1 MELSGSEPVR
11 NISRVSVSL
20 APASPALIALSGEES
35 LRPLGLERSLLRAG
49 FQVAEVSEGGA
60 LPTGEVR
67 AIVHLARS
75 RGGAPLAD
83 LLPACR
89 VAEGTWVPLL
99 LLVTEGVPDDLVR
112 AAEAGA
118 DDALLLPATDAEVVA
133 RLRARLVLPRPHVEA
148 VHSEDLRLFG
158 VLQSVAA
165 ELNRDEMLHA
175 LVQTLAQQL
184 ELRSVSC
191 LLHHG
196 EAVTGRLLAA
206 SDAPKVRD
214 AEIELARWP
223 EAVAA
228 HERGATVHLNDVAT
242 SPLFR
247 AVGPRVAGGGPAAD
261 LEATA
266 AIPLQSMGRSF
277 GTVVLRSRRGEAPI
291 SRSDVAFAELAVHA
305 TSRLIDTDDRRGAI
319 ARRQALAAHVDP
331 LTGCGTLDALD
342 RRIREEF
349 ERSRRYRA
357 AFALVLLDVD
367 GMRLIN
373 DRIGRDAGHRVLADL
388 GRLLQREL
396 RGPDFVARYG
406 GEEFL
411 LLLPE
416 TDLEGGRQTV
426 HRIRERLQQQISPVD
441 AASGIR
447 CRLTAGIA
455 VYPHPAVHKPEDLFA
470 IVEAAMLAGK
480 SQDVERIGFAA
491 A

>member
-1 MELSGSEPVR
+1 M
-11 NISRVSVSL
+11 
-20 APASPALIALSGEES
+20 LIALSGEES
-35 LRPLGLERSLLRAG
+35 LRPPGLERSLLRAG
-49 FQVAEVSEGGA
+49 CQVSEVGEDGV
-60 LPTGEVR
+60 LPPGDVR
-67 AIVHLARS
+67 IIIHLGRS
-75 RGGAPLAD
+75 RGGAPMPD
-83 LLPACR
+83 LLLASR
-89 VAEGTWVPLL
+89 AAEGARIPLL
-99 LLVTEGVPDDLVR
+99 LLVVDGVADDLVR
-112 AAEAGA
+112 AVEAGA
-118 DDALLLPATDAEVVA
+118 DDALLLPAEEAEIVA
-133 RLRARLVLPRPHVEA
+133 RVRARLVAPRPRGDS
-148 VHSEDLRLFG
+148 VHADDLRLFG
-158 VLQSVAA
+158 VLQNVAA

-175 LVQTLAQQL
+175 LVQSLSQQL

-196 EAVTGRLLAA
+196 ESATGRLLAA
-206 SDAPKVRD
+206 SDLPKARD
-214 AEIELARWP
+214 ADISLDRWP

-228 HERGATVHLNDVAT
+228 HQRGTTVHLNDVAT

-247 AVGPRVAGGGPAAD
+247 AVAPRVAGGGPAAD

-291 SRSDVAFAELAVHA
+291 SRSQVTFAELAVHA

-319 ARRQALAAHVDP
+319 NRRQALAAHVDP

-349 ERSRRYRA
+349 ERSRRYQA
-357 AFALVLLDVD
+357 TFALVLLDVD

-373 DRIGRDAGHRVLADL
+373 DRLGRDAGHRVLADL

-416 TDLEGGRQTV
+416 TDLDGGRQTV
-426 HRIRERLQQQISPVD
+426 HRIRDRLQHQVAPLD
-441 AASGIR
+441 AVSGIG

-455 VYPHPAVHKPEDLFA
+455 AYPHPAVHKPEDLFA